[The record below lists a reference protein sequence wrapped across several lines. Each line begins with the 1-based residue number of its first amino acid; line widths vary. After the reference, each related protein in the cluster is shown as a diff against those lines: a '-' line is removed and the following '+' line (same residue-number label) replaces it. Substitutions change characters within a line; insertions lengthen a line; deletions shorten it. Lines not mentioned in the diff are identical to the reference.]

1 MKNSDSSI
9 RLLFC
14 SIFVLTMVSC
24 TENQVAPNKTIST
37 IPRGD
42 IFDSPAGELPEGI
55 PENDNWRYPY
65 PDIIAREFIPPYEF
79 FAHTKCLAWR
89 ITWPEYENSADDDK
103 IPTVFGTNGALSSFD
118 YLNSVGPGNTH
129 NKVFSLYYS
138 NKVEAASL
146 LWAELDHTDAALM
159 EVPYFVLSDQP
170 LDNIKDWV
178 TERPSLFES
187 YWPGGGANDLDYSQG
202 DFIQFYL
209 SDADLYGGIRIVS
222 MTPRIIEVYLAVPNN

>member
-9 RLLFC
+9 RLWFC
-14 SIFVLTMVSC
+14 AIFVLTIVSC
-24 TENQVAPNKTIST
+24 TENQVTPNKIITI
-37 IPRGD
+37 IPTGD
-42 IFDSPAGELPEGI
+42 MFGGPPRDLPEGI

-65 PDIIAREFIPPYEF
+65 PDIIAREFIPPYEL

-118 YLNSVGPGNTH
+118 YLNSVDPGNTH
-129 NKVFSLYYS
+129 NKVFSLYFN

-146 LWAELDHTDAALM
+146 LWTELDHADAALM

-178 TERPSLFES
+178 TERPGLFKS
-187 YWPGGGANDLDYSQG
+187 YWPGGGTNDLDYSEG
-202 DFIQFYL
+202 DFIQFHL
-209 SDADLYGGIRIVS
+209 NDADLYGGIRIVS